1 MKNKLLLF
9 SVFIFL
15 GTLISYASCPNDTAH
30 FTSNAPKCVSDS
42 VHFTNTSTIAG
53 GDGIASVK
61 WTFGDPSTGIHNT
74 STLPNPSHLFS
85 VGNQTFFVKL
95 VVTYTLGCKDSVT
108 IGVGIQ
114 SLVVTNA
121 GSNITSCKNNTSVN
135 LVGTVTNAG
144 GGFWTGTGGF
154 SNISSLTPI
163 YTPTASAKASGKDTV
178 ILTSFSSPYCPNVSD
193 TMIIFFNNGP
203 VVNVGA
209 DISVCKDTSGV
220 PLTATVTGA
229 TSGIWETVG
238 SGHFGDSTHLSTTY
252 FPSTA
257 DTAAGSVILYMK
269 STGNGI
275 CSSSRD
281 SLKVTFTATPT
292 VLIKTNDSACSGS
305 PIILTV
311 AVSTGAGIW
320 SSNGTGTFLPSH
332 TALNGFYYPSAAD
345 KLAGVVTLKFVS
357 TNNGGCHSAFD
368 TLNVIIKPS
377 PNAGFSYVSAC
388 AGAPVVFTDSS
399 TASGTTIT
407 SWNWAYGDLS
417 LPGTQANTTHAY
429 SNCGSHTVTLVVQ
442 ASNGCIDS
450 NLKTINVYCIPTA
463 NYTAT
468 GVCLNNGTAF
478 TNTSTV
484 STGTIATTNWT
495 FGDQTSS
502 TASDPT
508 HLFPSSGSFPVTLVV
523 NTTEGCK
530 DTLVQTLSIF
540 QGPTAQ
546 FTADDFTARINQTIS
561 FEDQSSSTIS
571 WQWNF
576 GDLSGSS
583 TQSPSHAFT
592 VGGNYNV
599 CLVATDASNCTDTV
613 CKQEIVAATP
623 IGPKGFT
630 PNGDGQNDKFLI
642 HGGPFQT
649 FELKIYDGWGLLVY
663 ESNNQSDGWDGKYK
677 GTDEP
682 MGVYVYTVVG
692 VTEDNI
698 EYKVSGDITLLR

>member
-1 MKNKLLLF
+1 MKNKLLLL

-15 GTLISYASCPNDTAH
+15 GTLISYASCPGDTAH

-42 VHFTNTSTIAG
+42 VHFTNTSVIAG
-53 GDGIASVK
+53 GDGIASVI
-61 WTFGDPSTGIHNT
+61 WTFGDPSTGVHNT
-74 STLPNPSHLFS
+74 STLANPSHLFS

-95 VVTYTLGCKDSVT
+95 VVTYNLGCKDSVT

-114 SLVVTNA
+114 SLVITNA

-163 YTPTASAKASGKDTV
+163 YTPTVSAKASGKDTV

-203 VVNVGA
+203 VVNAGA

-220 PLTATVTGA
+220 PITATVTGA
-229 TSGIWETVG
+229 TGGIWETTG
-238 SGHFGDSTHLSTTY
+238 GGTFADSTHLSTIY
-252 FPSTA
+252 FPNAA
-257 DTAAGSVILYMK
+257 DTAAGSVVLYMK

-275 CSSSRD
+275 CSSSHD
-281 SLKVTFTATPT
+281 SLTVTFTATPT
-292 VLIKTNDSACSGS
+292 VLIKTSDSSCSGS

-311 AVSTGAGIW
+311 AVSTGAGVW

-345 KLAGVVTLKFVS
+345 KLAGLVTLKFVS

-368 TLNVIIKPS
+368 TLNVTIKPS
-377 PNAGFSYVSAC
+377 PTAAFTYVSNC
-388 AGAPVVFTDSS
+388 AGSPVIFTDSS
-399 TASGTTIT
+399 YASGTTIT
-407 SWNWAYGDLS
+407 SWNWAFGDLS
-417 LPGTQANTTHAY
+417 LPSTQQNTSHAY
-429 SNCGSHTVTLVVQ
+429 LNCGSHTVTLVVQ
-442 ASNGCIDS
+442 ASNGCIDTK
-450 NLKTINVYCIPTA
+450 LKTINVYCIPTA

-478 TNTSTV
+478 TNTSTI

-502 TASDPT
+502 AASDPT
-508 HLFPSSGSFPVTLVV
+508 HLFPSSGSFPVTLIV

-546 FTADDFTARINQTIS
+546 YTADDFTARINQTVS
-561 FEDQSSSTIS
+561 FQDQSSSTIS

-576 GDLSGSS
+576 GDQSGSS

-592 VGGNYNV
+592 VGGYYNV
-599 CLVATDASNCTDTV
+599 CLVASDASNCTDTI

-623 IGPKGFT
+623 AGPKGFT
-630 PNGDGQNDKFLI
+630 PNGDGQNDKFFI
-642 HGGPFQT
+642 YGGPFHT
-649 FELKIYDGWGLLVY
+649 FELKIYDGWGVLVY